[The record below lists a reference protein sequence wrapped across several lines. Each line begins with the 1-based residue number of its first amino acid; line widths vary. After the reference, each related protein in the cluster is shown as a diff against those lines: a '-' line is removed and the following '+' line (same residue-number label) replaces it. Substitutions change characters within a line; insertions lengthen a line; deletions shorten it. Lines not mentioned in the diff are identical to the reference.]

1 MNEIIGFVA
10 GLDRSIILFLNQL
23 EGLSGIFD
31 RLMRLVTGQPLIQ
44 GSFLFLFI
52 WWLWFSNEESRSE
65 DRVRAIRAALGIVV
79 ALILARA
86 LQILLPGRLRPVN
99 DPALPFVVPS
109 GLDYER
115 LEHWSSF
122 PSDHAV
128 IYSAIATA
136 IWLKDRRL
144 GALAFAWTLVIGS
157 LPRLYLGLHYPSDV
171 VGGVLLG
178 MLVGYLAQH
187 VGPPT
192 TVTNA
197 VLFWER
203 RHSEIFYPL
212 AVLFTSELLGLFDDL
227 RHLGQAAAHLLF

>member
-1 MNEIIGFVA
+1 MNEIIGFVV
-10 GLDRSIILFLNQL
+10 GLDRSIILFINGF
-23 EGLSGIFD
+23 EGRSGIFD
-31 RLMRLVTGQPLIQ
+31 RLMRLLTGDPLIQ

-52 WWLWFSNEESRSE
+52 WWLWFGNEESRSE

-79 ALILARA
+79 AIILARA
-86 LQILLPGRLRPVN
+86 LQILLPGRPRPIN
-99 DPALPFVVPS
+99 DPTLPFAAPS
-109 GLDYER
+109 GLDYEK

-128 IYSAIATA
+128 IYSAIAMA
-136 IWLKDRRL
+136 IWLKNRRL

-178 MLVGYLAQH
+178 MAVGYLTQR
-187 VGPPT
+187 VGPPEA
-192 TVTNA
+192 VVNA

-203 RHSEIFYPL
+203 RHPQTFYPL
-212 AVLFTSELLGLFDDL
+212 AVLFTFELLSLFDDI

>member
-1 MNEIIGFVA
+1 MNEIIGFVVV
-10 GLDRSIILFLNQL
+10 LDRSIILSINGF
-23 EGLSGIFD
+23 EGRSGIFD
-31 RLMRLVTGQPLIQ
+31 RLMRLLAGDPLIQ

-52 WWLWFSNEESRSE
+52 WWLWFGNEESRSE
-65 DRVRAIRAALGIVV
+65 DRVRAIRAALGILV
-79 ALILARA
+79 AIILARA
-86 LQILLPGRLRPVN
+86 LQILLPGRLRPIN
-99 DPALPFVVPS
+99 DLTLPFVAPS
-109 GLDYER
+109 GLDYEK

-128 IYSAIATA
+128 IYSAIAMA
-136 IWLKDRRL
+136 IWFTNRRL

-178 MLVGYLAQH
+178 MAVGYLTQR
-187 VGPPT
+187 VGPPEA
-192 TVTNA
+192 VVNA

-203 RHSEIFYPL
+203 RHSRIFYPL
-212 AVLFTSELLGLFDDL
+212 AVLFTFELLSLFNEI